1 MKFISRYVREQ
12 QRYTKSE
19 IKTIFNFSELEAEA
33 FIRRLKSFGI
43 MKAVKNSTIQMDF
56 SDLLDTDVEIT
67 DDTGESNGCF
77 YIFTYVGVLTVGN
90 RVIKCYPKYITQ
102 AEAPQAEMKQV
113 IRVMRR
119 YGSKEQIV
127 NLSNGDGQ
135 SSSFNLLAV
144 MLLILED
151 FHQYGAYVNFEDII
165 EVNGE
170 GPILW
175 SQTINNS
182 FALISNNRPY
192 YVDIYTHR
200 SVDDDQDFFHRL
212 HKSIVAECSRQL
224 QDAGLIDL
232 FDLVEADVSDE
243 ALDEFGDDEYILY
256 RLQLELGGQFN
267 THKQSVLKTLYTYI
281 AHHRTLAE
289 SEGISV
295 YGTNSFSLIWE
306 DVCAEVLNNRLKT
319 QLRHIPLPHGL
330 APGYDPRIQLIN
342 VIERPK
348 WQGWDDDSTTFV
360 KTADETLRPDIIN
373 IYENDGK
380 YTFAIFDAKYYCI
393 QLKRGKPLV
402 GQPGVG
408 DVTKQYLYQLAY
420 KNFIS
425 QNQIDDVKNC
435 FLLPTE
441 LTDVVNLGIASL
453 FMLSSLGLA
462 DIQIRLLPAA
472 KLYELYLDCKT
483 LDISILNL

>member
-43 MKAVKNSTIQMDF
+43 MKAVKNSTKHMDF

-67 DDTGESNGCF
+67 DDVGESNGCF
-77 YIFTYVGVLTVGN
+77 YVFTYVGVLTVGN

-102 AEAPQAEMKQV
+102 EEAPQAEMKQV

-127 NLSNGDGQ
+127 NLNNGDGQ

-144 MLLILED
+144 MLFILED
-151 FHQYGAYVNFEDII
+151 YHQYGAYVNYEDIV

-175 SQTINNS
+175 RQTIDNS

-192 YVDIYTHR
+192 YVDTYTYR

-212 HKSIVAECSRQL
+212 HRCIVTECSRQL

-232 FDLVEADVSDE
+232 FELVEVDVSDE
-243 ALDEFGDDEYILY
+243 TLDEFGDEEYILY

-267 THKQSVLKTLYTYI
+267 THKQIVLKTLYTYI

-289 SEGISV
+289 SEGISM
-295 YGTNSFSLIWE
+295 YGTNCFNLVWE
-306 DVCAEVLNNRLKT
+306 DVCAEVFNNKLKT

-330 APGYDPRIQLIN
+330 APGYDPRTQLIN
-342 VIERPK
+342 VIEKPK
-348 WQGWDDDSTTFV
+348 WQGRDADSTTFV
-360 KTADETLRPDIIN
+360 KTADETLRPDLIN
-373 IYENDGK
+373 IYEKDG
-380 YTFAIFDAKYYCI
+380 
-393 QLKRGKPLV
+393 QV
-402 GQPGVG
+402 
-408 DVTKQYLYQLAY
+408 YLCY
-420 KNFIS
+420 F
-425 QNQIDDVKNC
+425 
-435 FLLPTE
+435 
-441 LTDVVNLGIASL
+441 
-453 FMLSSLGLA
+453 
-462 DIQIRLLPAA
+462 
-472 KLYELYLDCKT
+472 
-483 LDISILNL
+483 